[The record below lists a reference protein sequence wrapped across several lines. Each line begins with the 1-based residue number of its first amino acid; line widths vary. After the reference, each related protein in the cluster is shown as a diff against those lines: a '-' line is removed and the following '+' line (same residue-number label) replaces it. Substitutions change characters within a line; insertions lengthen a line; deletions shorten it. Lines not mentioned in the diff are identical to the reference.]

1 MRKDGRQE
9 GWKKR
14 YVQSFPNFQSSKG
27 SLEKLI
33 TMSNLLKHAICCLM
47 LGLVGLIGCGS
58 DEQLAVEEE
67 ENIQIAE
74 VPAVEVVPEPT
85 PVVIEV
91 PEGMVY
97 VSAGEFI
104 MGSDPEVDPMTDALD
119 ELPQHKVLLDAYFI
133 DKYEVSNADYTK
145 FVEATGHRNSIF
157 WDNPKFNH
165 PDQPVVG
172 VTWGDAAA
180 YAEWVG
186 KRLPTEAEWEKAA
199 RGTDGRIWPWGN
211 EFDPTK
217 CNFDDEGKFDGHLD
231 GFAMAAPVKSFEQGA
246 SPYGALNMVGNV
258 AEWVA
263 DWFEAEYYFVSP
275 VENPKGPPT
284 SGMGKKSWRGASW
297 FAGSEQMRCAFR
309 EYDDIVASGQI
320 LGFRCAKDA
329 PKIDDAPIGF

>member
-1 MRKDGRQE
+1 M
-9 GWKKR
+9 
-14 YVQSFPNFQSSKG
+14 
-27 SLEKLI
+27 LL
-33 TMSNLLKHAICCLM
+33 TMSLL
-47 LGLVGLIGCGS
+47 GCGS
-58 DEQLAVEEE
+58 DEQVLVEEEE
-67 ENIQIAE
+67 ENIQIDE
-74 VPAVEVVPEPT
+74 VPVVEEVAPEPI
-85 PVVIEV
+85 PAAVQV

-97 VSAGEFI
+97 VPAGEFI
-104 MGSDPEVDPMTDALD
+104 MGSDPDVDPMTDALD
-119 ELPQHKVLLDAYFI
+119 ELPQHKVFLDAYFI
-133 DKYEVSNADYTK
+133 DKHEVSNADYTK

-165 PDQPVVG
+165 PDRPVVG

-199 RGTDGRIWPWGN
+199 RGTDGRIWPWGDD
-211 EFDPTK
+211 FDPKK

-258 AEWVA
+258 AEWVS
-263 DWFEAEYYFVSP
+263 DWFDAEYYFVSP
-275 VENPKGPPT
+275 AENPKGPPT

-320 LGFRCAKDA
+320 LGFRCAMDA
-329 PKIDDAPIGF
+329 PKAE

>member
-1 MRKDGRQE
+1 M
-9 GWKKR
+9 
-14 YVQSFPNFQSSKG
+14 
-27 SLEKLI
+27 LLI
-33 TMSNLLKHAICCLM
+33 LSIL
-47 LGLVGLIGCGS
+47 GCGN
-58 DEQLAVEEE
+58 DEQMLVEEE
-67 ENIQIAE
+67 TEAEEETIQIAE
-74 VPAVEVVPEPT
+74 IPPVTVEEPQPT
-85 PVVIEV
+85 PIEV

-97 VSAGEFI
+97 VPAGEFI
-104 MGSDPEVDPMTDALD
+104 MGSDPDVDPLTDELD
-119 ELPQHKVLLDAYFI
+119 ELPQHKVFLDAYFI
-133 DKYEVSNADYTK
+133 DKHEVSNADYTE

-172 VTWGDAAA
+172 VTWGDATA
-180 YAEWVG
+180 YAAWVG

-199 RGTDGRIWPWGN
+199 RGPDGRIWPWGN

-231 GFAMAAPVKSFEQGA
+231 GFAMAAPVESLAQGA
-246 SPYGALNMVGNV
+246 SPYGALHMAGNV

-263 DWFEAEYYFVSP
+263 DWFDMEYYAVSP
-275 VENPKGPPT
+275 AVNPKGPPT

-297 FAGSEQMRCAFR
+297 FAGSDQMRCAFR

-329 PKIDDAPIGF
+329 PQVE

>member
-1 MRKDGRQE
+1 MRNTLK
-9 GWKKR
+9 
-14 YVQSFPNFQSSKG
+14 SIIC
-27 SLEKLI
+27 SLIL
-33 TMSNLLKHAICCLM
+33 
-47 LGLVGLIGCGS
+47 LVGLYGCGT
-58 DEQLAVEEE
+58 DEQIPIEDEEVEIQIDVIPPVAVEP
-67 ENIQIAE
+67 QS
-74 VPAVEVVPEPT
+74 T
-85 PVVIEV
+85 PVVV
-91 PEGMVY
+91 PKGMVY
-97 VSAGEFI
+97 VPAGEFI
-104 MGSDPEVDPMTDALD
+104 MGSDPDVDPMTDELD
-119 ELPQHKVLLDAYFI
+119 ELPQHKVFLDAYFI
-133 DKYEVSNADYTK
+133 DKHEVSNADYTK

-172 VTWGDAAA
+172 VTWGDASA
-180 YAEWVG
+180 YAAWIG

-199 RGTDGRIWPWGN
+199 RGTDARIWPWGN

-231 GFAMAAPVKSFEQGA
+231 GFAMAAPVDSFEQGA
-246 SPYGALNMVGNV
+246 SPYGALNMTGNV

-263 DWFEAEYYFVSP
+263 DWFDMEYYAVSP
-275 VENPKGPPT
+275 AENPKGPPT

-329 PKIDDAPIGF
+329 PHPE

>member
-1 MRKDGRQE
+1 MRNILKS
-9 GWKKR
+9 
-14 YVQSFPNFQSSKG
+14 VIC
-27 SLEKLI
+27 SLI
-33 TMSNLLKHAICCLM
+33 LL
-47 LGLVGLIGCGS
+47 LVSLLGCGT
-58 DEQLAVEEE
+58 DEQMLIEEE
-67 ENIQIAE
+67 TEKE
-74 VPAVEVVPEPT
+74 KEVVQTDEIPT
-85 PVVIEV
+85 VAIESRPIPVVA
-91 PEGMVY
+91 PKGMVY
-97 VSAGEFI
+97 VPAGEFI
-104 MGSDPEVDPMTDALD
+104 MGSDPDVDPMTDELD
-119 ELPQHKVLLDAYFI
+119 ELPQHKVFLDAYFI
-133 DKYEVSNADYTK
+133 DKHEVSNADYTQ

-172 VTWGDAAA
+172 VTWGDVSA
-180 YAEWVG
+180 YAAWIG

-217 CNFDDEGKFDGHLD
+217 CNFDDERKFDGHLD

-246 SPYGALNMVGNV
+246 SPYGALNMVGNA

-263 DWFEAEYYFVSP
+263 DWFDMEYYAVSP
-275 VENPKGPPT
+275 AENPKGPPT

-329 PKIDDAPIGF
+329 PQPE

>member
-1 MRKDGRQE
+1 M
-9 GWKKR
+9 
-14 YVQSFPNFQSSKG
+14 
-27 SLEKLI
+27 SLL
-33 TMSNLLKHAICCLM
+33 
-47 LGLVGLIGCGS
+47 GCGS
-58 DEQLAVEEE
+58 DEQMMVEEE
-67 ENIQIAE
+67 ENIQIDE
-74 VPAVEVVPEPT
+74 VPVVEEVAPEPI
-85 PVVIEV
+85 PAAVQV

-97 VSAGEFI
+97 VPAGEFI
-104 MGSDPEVDPMTDALD
+104 MGSDPDVDPMTDALD
-119 ELPQHKVLLDAYFI
+119 ELPQHKVFLDAYFI
-133 DKYEVSNADYTK
+133 DKHEVSNADYTK

-172 VTWGDAAA
+172 VTWGDATA
-180 YAEWVG
+180 YAEWGG

-263 DWFEAEYYFVSP
+263 DWFEAEYYAISP
-275 VENPKGPPT
+275 AENPKGPPT

-320 LGFRCAKDA
+320 LGFRCAMDA
-329 PKIDDAPIGF
+329 PEME

>member
-1 MRKDGRQE
+1 MRNILKS
-9 GWKKR
+9 
-14 YVQSFPNFQSSKG
+14 VIC
-27 SLEKLI
+27 SLI
-33 TMSNLLKHAICCLM
+33 LL
-47 LGLVGLIGCGS
+47 LVSLFGCGT
-58 DEQLAVEEE
+58 DEQMLIEEETEEEKEVAQTDEIPTVAVESRP
-67 ENIQIAE
+67 I
-74 VPAVEVVPEPT
+74 
-85 PVVIEV
+85 PVVAPNGMAYV
-91 PEGMVY
+91 P
-97 VSAGEFI
+97 AGEFI
-104 MGSDPEVDPMTDALD
+104 MGSDPDVDPMTDELD
-119 ELPQHKVLLDAYFI
+119 ELPQHKVFLDAYFI
-133 DKYEVSNADYTK
+133 DKHEVSNADYTQ

-172 VTWGDAAA
+172 VTWGDVSA
-180 YAEWVG
+180 YAEWIG
-186 KRLPTEAEWEKAA
+186 KRLLTEAEWEKAA

-231 GFAMAAPVKSFEQGA
+231 GFAMAAPVKSFEKGA
-246 SPYGALNMVGNV
+246 SPYGVLNMAGNV

-263 DWFEAEYYFVSP
+263 DWFGMEYYAVSP
-275 VENPKGPPT
+275 AENPKGPPT

-329 PKIDDAPIGF
+329 PQPE

>member
-1 MRKDGRQE
+1 MFSAFFTLHLTMKAQVPF
-9 GWKKR
+9 K
-14 YVQSFPNFQSSKG
+14 
-27 SLEKLI
+27 SLIHVIVILMFALYGCGGDEKLP
-33 TMSNLLKHAICCLM
+33 
-47 LGLVGLIGCGS
+47 
-58 DEQLAVEEE
+58 VEEVLEPTDETQPIEEFPKDE
-67 ENIQIAE
+67 ENTIEIPDGMVF
-74 VPAVEVVPEPT
+74 VPA
-85 PVVIEV
+85 
-91 PEGMVY
+91 GD
-97 VSAGEFI
+97 FI
-104 MGSDPEVDPMTDALD
+104 MGSDLDKDPMADPLD
-119 ELPQHKVLLDAYFI
+119 ELPQHKVYLDAFFI

-231 GFAMAAPVKSFEQGA
+231 GFAMAAPVDSFHPGA

-258 AEWVA
+258 AEWVS
-263 DWFEAEYYFVSP
+263 DWFDTDYYSVSP
-275 VENPKGPPT
+275 RENPKGPKN

-297 FAGSEQMRCAFR
+297 FAGLDHMRCAYR
-309 EYDDIVASGQI
+309 DYDDIVASGQI
-320 LGFRCAKDA
+320 IGFRCAMDA
-329 PKIDDAPIGF
+329 PKAE

>member
-1 MRKDGRQE
+1 MVSLLQT
-9 GWKKR
+9 
-14 YVQSFPNFQSSKG
+14 G
-27 SLEKLI
+27 SLINSNLI
-33 TMSNLLKHAICCLM
+33 KHMSNILKYAICCLM
-47 LGLVGLIGCGS
+47 LLTMSLLGCGS
-58 DEQLAVEEE
+58 DEQVLVEEE
-67 ENIQIAE
+67 ENIQIDE
-74 VPAVEVVPEPT
+74 VPVVEEVAPEPM
-85 PVVIEV
+85 PAAVQV

-97 VSAGEFI
+97 VPAGEFI
-104 MGSDPEVDPMTDALD
+104 MGSDPDVDPMTDALD
-119 ELPQHKVLLDAYFI
+119 ELPQHKVFLDAYFI
-133 DKYEVSNADYTK
+133 DKHEVSNADYTK

-199 RGTDGRIWPWGN
+199 RGTDGRIWPWGDD
-211 EFDPTK
+211 FDPTK

-258 AEWVA
+258 AEWVS
-263 DWFEAEYYFVSP
+263 DWFDAEYYFVSP
-275 VENPKGPPT
+275 AENPKGPPT

-320 LGFRCAKDA
+320 LGFRCAIDA
-329 PKIDDAPIGF
+329 PKAE

>member
-1 MRKDGRQE
+1 M
-9 GWKKR
+9 
-14 YVQSFPNFQSSKG
+14 P
-27 SLEKLI
+27 
-33 TMSNLLKHAICCLM
+33 
-47 LGLVGLIGCGS
+47 
-58 DEQLAVEEE
+58 VEEE
-67 ENIQIAE
+67 SENIQIDE
-74 VPAVEVVPEPT
+74 VQVVEVAPEPI
-85 PVVIEV
+85 PAEIQI

-97 VSAGEFI
+97 VPAGAFI
-104 MGSDPEVDPMTDALD
+104 MGSDPDVDPMTDPLD
-119 ELPQHKVLLDAYFI
+119 ELPQHKVFLDAYFI
-133 DKYEVSNADYTK
+133 DKHEVSNADYTE

-199 RGTDGRIWPWGN
+199 RGTDGRIWPWGD

-231 GFAMAAPVKSFEQGA
+231 GFAMAAPVDSFAQGE
-246 SPYGALNMVGNV
+246 SPYGARNMVGNV

-263 DWFEAEYYFVSP
+263 DWFDAEYYAISP
-275 VENPKGPPT
+275 AENPKGPPT

-320 LGFRCAKDA
+320 LGFRCALDA
-329 PKIDDAPIGF
+329 PKVE

>member
-1 MRKDGRQE
+1 MLLA
-9 GWKKR
+9 
-14 YVQSFPNFQSSKG
+14 V
-27 SLEKLI
+27 SLL
-33 TMSNLLKHAICCLM
+33 
-47 LGLVGLIGCGS
+47 GCGS
-58 DEQLAVEEE
+58 DEQMLVEEE
-67 ENIQIAE
+67 AENIQIDE
-74 VPAVEVVPEPT
+74 VQVVEVAPEPI
-85 PVVIEV
+85 PAEIQI

-97 VSAGEFI
+97 IPAGAFI
-104 MGSDPEVDPMTDALD
+104 MGSDPDVDPMTDALD
-119 ELPQHKVLLDAYFI
+119 ELPQHKVFLDAYFI
-133 DKYEVSNADYTK
+133 DKHEVSNADYTQ

-199 RGTDGRIWPWGN
+199 RGTDGRIWPWGD

-231 GFAMAAPVKSFEQGA
+231 GFAMAAPVDSFAQGE
-246 SPYGALNMVGNV
+246 SPYGARNMVGNV

-263 DWFEAEYYFVSP
+263 DWFDAEYYAVSP
-275 VENPKGPPT
+275 AENPKGPPT

-320 LGFRCAKDA
+320 LGFRCAMDA
-329 PKIDDAPIGF
+329 PKVE

>member
-1 MRKDGRQE
+1 MRNILKS
-9 GWKKR
+9 
-14 YVQSFPNFQSSKG
+14 VIC
-27 SLEKLI
+27 SLI
-33 TMSNLLKHAICCLM
+33 LLQVSL
-47 LGLVGLIGCGS
+47 LGCGT
-58 DEQLAVEEE
+58 DEQMLIEEETEEEKEVAQTDEIPTVAVEPRP
-67 ENIQIAE
+67 I
-74 VPAVEVVPEPT
+74 
-85 PVVIEV
+85 PVVA
-91 PEGMVY
+91 PNGMVY
-97 VSAGEFI
+97 VPAGEFI
-104 MGSDPEVDPMTDALD
+104 MGSDPDVDPMTDELD
-119 ELPQHKVLLDAYFI
+119 ELPQHKVFLDAYFI
-133 DKYEVSNADYTK
+133 DKHEVSNADYTQ

-172 VTWGDAAA
+172 VTWGDVSA
-180 YAEWVG
+180 YAEWIG
-186 KRLPTEAEWEKAA
+186 KRLLTEAEWEKAA

-231 GFAMAAPVKSFEQGA
+231 GFATAAPVKSFEQGA
-246 SPYGALNMVGNV
+246 SPYGALNMAGNV

-263 DWFEAEYYFVSP
+263 DWFGMEYYAVSP
-275 VENPKGPPT
+275 AENPKGPPT

-329 PKIDDAPIGF
+329 PQPE

>member
-1 MRKDGRQE
+1 MLLTL
-9 GWKKR
+9 
-14 YVQSFPNFQSSKG
+14 
-27 SLEKLI
+27 SLL
-33 TMSNLLKHAICCLM
+33 
-47 LGLVGLIGCGS
+47 GCGS
-58 DEQLAVEEE
+58 DEQMVVEE
-67 ENIQIAE
+67 ENIQIDE
-74 VPAVEVVPEPT
+74 VPVVEVVPEPT
-85 PVVIEV
+85 PVVVQV
-91 PEGMVY
+91 PEDMVY
-97 VSAGEFI
+97 VPAGAFI
-104 MGSDPEVDPMTDALD
+104 MGSDPDVDPMTDALD
-119 ELPQHKVLLDAYFI
+119 ELPQHKVFLGAYFM

-157 WDNPKFNH
+157 WNNPKFNH

-217 CNFDDEGKFDGHLD
+217 CNFDDDGKFDGHLD
-231 GFAMAAPVKSFEQGA
+231 GFAMAAPVKSFEQGE
-246 SPYGALNMVGNV
+246 SPYGARNMVGNV

-263 DWFEAEYYFVSP
+263 DWFDAEYYAVSP
-275 VENPKGPPT
+275 AENPKGPPT

-320 LGFRCAKDA
+320 LGFRCALDA
-329 PKIDDAPIGF
+329 PKEE

>member
-1 MRKDGRQE
+1 MRNILKS
-9 GWKKR
+9 
-14 YVQSFPNFQSSKG
+14 VIC
-27 SLEKLI
+27 SLI
-33 TMSNLLKHAICCLM
+33 LL
-47 LGLVGLIGCGS
+47 LVSLLGCGT
-58 DEQLAVEEE
+58 DEQMLIEEE
-67 ENIQIAE
+67 TEE
-74 VPAVEVVPEPT
+74 KEVVQTDEIPT
-85 PVVIEV
+85 VAIESRPIPVVA
-91 PEGMVY
+91 PKGMVY
-97 VSAGEFI
+97 VPAGEFI
-104 MGSDPEVDPMTDALD
+104 MGSDPDVDPMTDELD
-119 ELPQHKVLLDAYFI
+119 ELPQHKVFLDAYFI
-133 DKYEVSNADYTK
+133 DKHEVSNADYTQ

-165 PDQPVVG
+165 PNQPVVG
-172 VTWGDAAA
+172 VTWGDVSA
-180 YAEWVG
+180 YAAWIG

-217 CNFDDEGKFDGHLD
+217 CNFDDERKFDGHLD

-246 SPYGALNMVGNV
+246 SPYGALNMVGNA

-263 DWFEAEYYFVSP
+263 DWFDMEYYAVSP
-275 VENPKGPPT
+275 AENPKGPPT

-329 PKIDDAPIGF
+329 PQPE

>member
-1 MRKDGRQE
+1 MRIQNTLK
-9 GWKKR
+9 
-14 YVQSFPNFQSSKG
+14 
-27 SLEKLI
+27 SLI
-33 TMSNLLKHAICCLM
+33 YALM
-47 LGLVGLIGCGS
+47 ILMFTLYGCGG
-58 DEQLAVEEE
+58 DEKMPVDDE
-67 ENIQIAE
+67 
-74 VPAVEVVPEPT
+74 VPEPT
-85 PVVIEV
+85 DEISTDEMQPLEELSPGTVKTIEI
-91 PEGMVY
+91 PEGMVL
-97 VSAGEFI
+97 VPAGEFL
-104 MGSDPEVDPMTDALD
+104 MGSDPDIDPLTDLLD
-119 ELPQHKVLLDAYFI
+119 ELPQHKVFLDAFFI

-172 VTWGDAAA
+172 VTWGDAVA

-231 GFAMAAPVKSFEQGA
+231 GYAMAAPVDSFQNGA

-258 AEWVA
+258 AEWVS
-263 DWFEAEYYFVSP
+263 DWFDMDYYTVSP
-275 VENPKGPPT
+275 RENPKGPET
-284 SGMGKKSWRGASW
+284 SGMGKKSERGANW
-297 FAGSEQMRCAFR
+297 FSGSKQMRCAFR

-320 LGFRCAKDA
+320 RGFRCAMDV
-329 PKIDDAPIGF
+329 PKEE

>member
-1 MRKDGRQE
+1 
-9 GWKKR
+9 
-14 YVQSFPNFQSSKG
+14 
-27 SLEKLI
+27 
-33 TMSNLLKHAICCLM
+33 MSNILKHTICCLI
-47 LGLVGLIGCGS
+47 LLIGTLLGCGS
-58 DEQLAVEEE
+58 DEQMGVEEE
-67 ENIQIAE
+67 KAENIHIDE
-74 VPAVEVVPEPT
+74 LPVVEVASQPT
-85 PVVIEV
+85 PVELQV

-97 VSAGEFI
+97 VPAGEFI
-104 MGSDPEVDPMTDALD
+104 MGSDPDVDPMTDALD
-119 ELPQHKVLLDAYFI
+119 ELPQHKVFLDAYFI
-133 DKYEVSNADYTK
+133 DKHEVSNADYTK

-217 CNFDDEGKFDGHLD
+217 CNFDDEQKFDGHLD
-231 GFAMAAPVKSFEQGA
+231 GFAMAAPVDSFEQGK

-258 AEWVA
+258 AEWVS
-263 DWFEAEYYFVSP
+263 DWFDAEYYAVSP
-275 VENPKGPPT
+275 AENPKGPPV
-284 SGMGKKSWRGASW
+284 SGMGIKSWRGASW

-329 PKIDDAPIGF
+329 PKIE

>member
-1 MRKDGRQE
+1 M
-9 GWKKR
+9 
-14 YVQSFPNFQSSKG
+14 SMSS
-27 SLEKLI
+27 
-33 TMSNLLKHAICCLM
+33 TLKFGICSLM
-47 LGLVGLIGCGS
+47 LLMMSMLGCGS
-58 DEQLAVEEE
+58 DEEMLVEEE
-67 ENIQIAE
+67 AEAEAEQVLQIEEAPVVDAE
-74 VPAVEVVPEPT
+74 PQPT
-85 PVVIEV
+85 PIVV

-104 MGSDPEVDPMTDALD
+104 MGSDPDVDPLTDELD
-119 ELPQHKVLLDAYFI
+119 ELPQHEVFLDAYFI
-133 DKYEVSNADYTK
+133 DKREVSNADYTK

-172 VTWGDAAA
+172 VTWGDAVA

-199 RGTDGRIWPWGN
+199 RGTDARIWPWGN

-231 GFAMAAPVKSFEQGA
+231 GFAMAAPVDSFEQGA
-246 SPYGALNMVGNV
+246 SPYGALNMAGNV

-263 DWFEAEYYFVSP
+263 DWFDTDYYAVSP
-275 VENPKGPPT
+275 AVNPKGPAT

-297 FAGSEQMRCAFR
+297 FAGSDQMRCAFR

-329 PKIDDAPIGF
+329 PQME

>member
-1 MRKDGRQE
+1 MRNILKS
-9 GWKKR
+9 
-14 YVQSFPNFQSSKG
+14 VIC
-27 SLEKLI
+27 SLI
-33 TMSNLLKHAICCLM
+33 LL
-47 LGLVGLIGCGS
+47 LVSLLGCGT
-58 DEQLAVEEE
+58 DEQMLIEEE
-67 ENIQIAE
+67 TEE
-74 VPAVEVVPEPT
+74 EKEVVQTDEIPT
-85 PVVIEV
+85 VAIESRPIPVVA
-91 PEGMVY
+91 PKGMVY
-97 VSAGEFI
+97 VPAGEFI
-104 MGSDPEVDPMTDALD
+104 MGSDPDVDPMTDELD
-119 ELPQHKVLLDAYFI
+119 ELPQHKVFLDAYFI
-133 DKYEVSNADYTK
+133 DKHEVSNADYTQ

-172 VTWGDAAA
+172 VTWGDVSA
-180 YAEWVG
+180 YAAWIG

-217 CNFDDEGKFDGHLD
+217 CNFDDERKFDGHLD
-231 GFAMAAPVKSFEQGA
+231 GFATAAPVKSFERGA
-246 SPYGALNMVGNV
+246 SPYGALNMAGNV

-263 DWFEAEYYFVSP
+263 DWFGMEYYAVSP
-275 VENPKGPPT
+275 AENPKGPPT

-329 PKIDDAPIGF
+329 PQPE

>member
-1 MRKDGRQE
+1 MRNILKS
-9 GWKKR
+9 
-14 YVQSFPNFQSSKG
+14 VIC
-27 SLEKLI
+27 SLI
-33 TMSNLLKHAICCLM
+33 LL
-47 LGLVGLIGCGS
+47 LVSLFGCGT
-58 DEQLAVEEE
+58 DEQMLIEEE
-67 ENIQIAE
+67 TEE
-74 VPAVEVVPEPT
+74 EKEVVQTDEIPT
-85 PVVIEV
+85 VAIESRPIPVVA
-91 PEGMVY
+91 PKGMVY
-97 VSAGEFI
+97 VPAGEFI
-104 MGSDPEVDPMTDALD
+104 MGSDPDVDPMTDELD
-119 ELPQHKVLLDAYFI
+119 ELPQHKVFLDAYFI
-133 DKYEVSNADYTK
+133 DKHEVSNADYTQ

-172 VTWGDAAA
+172 VTWGDVSA
-180 YAEWVG
+180 YAAWIG

-217 CNFDDEGKFDGHLD
+217 CNFDDERKFDGHLD
-231 GFAMAAPVKSFEQGA
+231 GFATAAPVKSFERGA
-246 SPYGALNMVGNV
+246 SPYGALNMAGNV

-263 DWFEAEYYFVSP
+263 DWFGMEYYAVSP
-275 VENPKGPPT
+275 AENPKGPPT

-329 PKIDDAPIGF
+329 PQPE

>member
-1 MRKDGRQE
+1 MRNILKS
-9 GWKKR
+9 
-14 YVQSFPNFQSSKG
+14 VIC
-27 SLEKLI
+27 SLI
-33 TMSNLLKHAICCLM
+33 LL
-47 LGLVGLIGCGS
+47 LVSLLGCGT
-58 DEQLAVEEE
+58 DEQMLIEEE
-67 ENIQIAE
+67 TEE
-74 VPAVEVVPEPT
+74 ETEVVQTDEIPT
-85 PVVIEV
+85 VAIESRPIPVVA
-91 PEGMVY
+91 PKGMVY
-97 VSAGEFI
+97 VPAGEFI
-104 MGSDPEVDPMTDALD
+104 MGSDPDVDPMTDELD
-119 ELPQHKVLLDAYFI
+119 ELPQHKVFLDAYFI
-133 DKYEVSNADYTK
+133 DKHEVSNADYTQ

-172 VTWGDAAA
+172 VTWGDVSA
-180 YAEWVG
+180 YAAWIG

-217 CNFDDEGKFDGHLD
+217 CNFDDERKFDGHLD

-246 SPYGALNMVGNV
+246 SPYGALNMVGNA

-263 DWFEAEYYFVSP
+263 DWFDMEYYAVSP
-275 VENPKGPPT
+275 AENPKGPPT

-329 PKIDDAPIGF
+329 PQPE

>member
-1 MRKDGRQE
+1 MRNILKS
-9 GWKKR
+9 
-14 YVQSFPNFQSSKG
+14 VIC
-27 SLEKLI
+27 SLI
-33 TMSNLLKHAICCLM
+33 LL
-47 LGLVGLIGCGS
+47 LVSLFGCGP
-58 DEQLAVEEE
+58 DEQMLIEEETEEKEVVQTDEIPTVAVESRP
-67 ENIQIAE
+67 I
-74 VPAVEVVPEPT
+74 
-85 PVVIEV
+85 PVVA
-91 PEGMVY
+91 PKGMVY
-97 VSAGEFI
+97 VPAGEFI
-104 MGSDPEVDPMTDALD
+104 MGSDPDVDPMTDELD
-119 ELPQHKVLLDAYFI
+119 ELPQHKVFLDAYFI
-133 DKYEVSNADYTK
+133 DKHEVSNADYTK

-172 VTWGDAAA
+172 VTWGDVSA
-180 YAEWVG
+180 YAEWIG
-186 KRLPTEAEWEKAA
+186 KRLLTEAEWEKAA
-199 RGTDGRIWPWGN
+199 RGTDRRIWPWGN

-246 SPYGALNMVGNV
+246 SPYGVLNMAGNV

-263 DWFEAEYYFVSP
+263 DWFDMEYYAISP

-329 PKIDDAPIGF
+329 PQPE

>member
-1 MRKDGRQE
+1 M
-9 GWKKR
+9 WT
-14 YVQSFPNFQSSKG
+14 S
-27 SLEKLI
+27 EKL
-33 TMSNLLKHAICCLM
+33 TFMSNILKHAICFLM
-47 LGLVGLIGCGS
+47 LPTIILIACGG
-58 DEQLAVEEE
+58 DEQMLVEEE
-67 ENIQIAE
+67 AEEEQIQTDE
-74 VPAVEVVPEPT
+74 VPIVEVEPQPT
-85 PVVIEV
+85 PIVV
-91 PEGMVY
+91 PEGMVH
-97 VSAGEFI
+97 VPAGEFI
-104 MGSDPEVDPMTDALD
+104 MGSDPDVDPMTDALD
-119 ELPQHKVLLDAYFI
+119 ELPQHKVFLDAYFI
-133 DKYEVSNADYTK
+133 DKHEVSNADYSK

-180 YAEWVG
+180 YAEWIG

-217 CNFDDEGKFDGHLD
+217 CNFDDERKFDGHLD
-231 GFAMAAPVKSFEQGA
+231 GFAMAAPVKSFKQGA

-263 DWFEAEYYFVSP
+263 DWFDAEYYAVSP
-275 VENPKGPPT
+275 AENPKGPPT

-320 LGFRCAKDA
+320 LGFRCAMDA
-329 PKIDDAPIGF
+329 PKVE

>member
-1 MRKDGRQE
+1 MITAARL
-9 GWKKR
+9 
-14 YVQSFPNFQSSKG
+14 G
-27 SLEKLI
+27 SAVRGPLNA
-33 TMSNLLKHAICCLM
+33 TMLNILKHTICYVM
-47 LGLVGLIGCGS
+47 LLAVSLLGCGS
-58 DEQLAVEEE
+58 DEQMVVEEEE
-67 ENIQIAE
+67 ENIQIDE
-74 VPAVEVVPEPT
+74 VPVVEVAPEPT
-85 PVVIEV
+85 PAVVQI

-97 VSAGEFI
+97 VPAGEFI
-104 MGSDPEVDPMTDALD
+104 MGSDPDVDPMTDALD
-119 ELPQHKVLLDAYFI
+119 ELPQHKVFLDAYFI
-133 DKYEVSNADYTK
+133 DKYEVSNTDYTK
-145 FVEATGHRNSIF
+145 FIEATGHRNSIF

-275 VENPKGPPT
+275 AENPKGPPT

-320 LGFRCAKDA
+320 LGFRCAMDA
-329 PKIDDAPIGF
+329 PEME

>member
-1 MRKDGRQE
+1 
-9 GWKKR
+9 
-14 YVQSFPNFQSSKG
+14 
-27 SLEKLI
+27 
-33 TMSNLLKHAICCLM
+33 MSNLLRHAICSVM
-47 LGLVGLIGCGS
+47 LLVVSLIGCGI
-58 DEQLAVEEE
+58 DDQMVVEEE
-67 ENIQIAE
+67 AEEDIQITE
-74 VPAVEVVPEPT
+74 EPTVEVISEPS
-85 PVVIEV
+85 PIAVEV

-97 VSAGEFI
+97 VPAGAFI

-119 ELPQHKVLLDAYFI
+119 ELPQHKVFLDAYFI
-133 DKYEVSNADYTK
+133 DKHEVSNADYTK

-211 EFDPTK
+211 VFDPTK

-231 GFAMAAPVKSFEQGA
+231 GFAMAAPVESFEQGA
-246 SPYGALNMVGNV
+246 SPYGVLNMVGNV

-275 VENPKGPPT
+275 MENPKGPPT

-329 PKIDDAPIGF
+329 PKME